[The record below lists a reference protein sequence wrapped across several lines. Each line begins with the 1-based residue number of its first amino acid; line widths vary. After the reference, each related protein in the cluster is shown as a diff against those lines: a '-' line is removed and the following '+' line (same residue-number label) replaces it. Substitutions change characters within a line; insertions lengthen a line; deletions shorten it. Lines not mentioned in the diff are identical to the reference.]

1 MDEVRLYLQKLL
13 KPNDKIVLAL
23 SGGPDSMCLLDILLS
38 LPLKLDIICAHI
50 NHNIRKE
57 SADEAEFLKKY
68 CNQKKTIFEFTK
80 FPKKSS
86 FQNFS
91 EQELRQMRY
100 TFLEQTV
107 KKYHAKFLFTAHHGD
122 DLIETIL
129 MKIARGSTIKGYC
142 GFLRETS
149 QKDYVLVRPLIT
161 ITKQDIED
169 YNKHNK
175 IPYFIDKT
183 NFDDTYTRNR
193 YRHNILPFLKKENSD
208 IHLKYLKFSQELIKY
223 YDFAQSQITKEFNE
237 RFAEKKLNI
246 ENYSSLPTLIQEK
259 IIELFLEKIYGN
271 HITML
276 NSKHINNIIESINN
290 PKPNIEISL
299 PNNIKIIK
307 SYNSLSIETT
317 PLIADYCIEFKGKNL
332 LPNNRQIIMV
342 EKSENTNNNYIRLNS
357 TEIKLPLYIRNRRPG
372 DKMIIKNMVGSKK
385 IKDIFIDSKLTKE
398 QRINQPILVDS
409 NNNILWLPGL
419 RKSKFDK
426 AITEFYDIILWYN

>member
-1 MDEVRLYLQKLL
+1 
-13 KPNDKIVLAL
+13 
-23 SGGPDSMCLLDILLS
+23 
-38 LPLKLDIICAHI
+38 
-50 NHNIRKE
+50 
-57 SADEAEFLKKY
+57 
-68 CNQKKTIFEFTK
+68 
-80 FPKKSS
+80 
-86 FQNFS
+86 
-91 EQELRQMRY
+91 
-100 TFLEQTV
+100 
-107 KKYHAKFLFTAHHGD
+107 
-122 DLIETIL
+122 
-129 MKIARGSTIKGYC
+129 
-142 GFLRETS
+142 
-149 QKDYVLVRPLIT
+149 
-161 ITKQDIED
+161 
-169 YNKHNK
+169 
-175 IPYFIDKT
+175 
-183 NFDDTYTRNR
+183 
-193 YRHNILPFLKKENSD
+193 
-208 IHLKYLKFSQELIKY
+208 
-223 YDFAQSQITKEFNE
+223 
-237 RFAEKKLNI
+237 
-246 ENYSSLPTLIQEK
+246 
-259 IIELFLEKIYGN
+259 
-271 HITML
+271 ML
-276 NSKHINNIIESINN
+276 NSKHINNIIEAINN